1 MMFSLIKECF
11 SFILE
16 KVFLIHFQSNFTYCF
31 CFYFS
36 NKIRKL

>member
-16 KVFLIHFQSNFTYCF
+16 KVFLHFHSSFTH
-31 CFYFS
+31 CFYFF
-36 NKIRKL
+36 